1 MAEESPKVEP
11 TTEVSTPEPTTTP
24 LPTFMG
30 KTELDMPEHL
40 RPRFREFA
48 NRAESIRRA
57 TGEKAATAPKRPQG
71 IDPADIKRIKEI
83 RSALPSKEQNQK
95 FYDKLHK
102 DRNIWDG
109 MYFGSNLKD
118 DKNWRLGRIME
129 RRGIEPTEESYK
141 ALSDDLLNSVKLKPG
156 YDPNNALFDE
166 EKPGFV
172 DEDAAEYLQIYAMEN
187 LSKDYASHDQ
197 LYYDMG
203 KDLKEQAALKKEYT
217 EILAKYAGR
226 TGAQEVR
233 KAVMNG
239 QVVGGVER
247 YGKEIDDG
255 LVAAAEDDLTR
266 FLYGDQLDRRVL
278 DLYAKGFDKERTFD
292 ELREALGNDSDAK
305 HVLENAFYSTK
316 NSLPSE
322 TYVPV
327 IGTPD
332 GNTAYDRRD
341 LQMGVESA
349 LYNIELQKRGMRYG
363 EGTEEQQAEIRDV
376 VRKKTAMM
384 TNALVFADRQ
394 VVHRDPDGVLRA
406 FKENEGWRGQ
416 LYNFTRAVTTVTSLG
431 QKERFFNNLPDRVAR
446 GIIALT
452 LPRRAG
458 GIIGIGEDEE
468 FLREG
473 ELFVPLLGD
482 TRATNAMDYVLRTF
496 GFVDEPIA
504 RSFTMAVDKDAQER
518 NPVAGRGGR
527 IIKNMV
533 ENFGTDEHIDY
544 MTEDHLAGG
553 RFLMEF
559 GDAFINPLLGE
570 YGQEHPLMGQ
580 ALGGV
585 AAMSFFLLSPDA
597 LDAISAIYT
606 GGKAGKVAFK
616 RKIGYTEQAMV
627 GNAANASRSI
637 LSKATEGSSVANRID
652 NQMQVKPVYD
662 TLHRLA
668 AKDKT
673 GAVNSLLLLAEAGT
687 LATHGMAASLKT
699 KSIQTMMDMYTGF
712 GKVAAD
718 SMQKMHKTEEALK
731 RVKNEAKRVALQLK
745 SSSYYLDAIR
755 AGFEQNKSIM
765 AGMRATANNMVL
777 EDKLRSTLRGMQ
789 SYQKAEFIGDAFRVL
804 RGDAK
809 ALDLNSFLNKYK
821 FLDPKRLSKDPAV
834 RTRQIHQMI
843 AEEFSSIMRGVR
855 KADPEAAA
863 KLGAKSAIDLDDFIK
878 YVQKHIPTAKRLNQD
893 ILTVAG
899 KLAHYD
905 DQLKQLVNQNMPKHT
920 IAALEAEADVIKA
933 NLAEVRRVASEY
945 DAQVK
950 EVQNRRKFMSQ
961 IQDPAELDKFIVK
974 EFNEFLA
981 RFEGLAE
988 AASRVTD
995 MDPKLYDKVMDATY
1009 ARGLEEFGREVLGA
1023 SGKVGQELTE
1033 ASKKAFVKTPTKAA
1047 RDFTKGVTRDIYE
1060 TKTITKIFK
1069 DPFGVIQ
1076 TQFRY
1081 PNFDIGEFFSNPKAY
1096 YVYGTVQ
1103 VSKLFRKF
1111 PIFTTNVR
1119 FLETTVRL
1127 EIDDAAK
1134 GASRRARN
1142 IMDSMNLV
1150 RTHLKGKEANEVAL
1164 GLLTQ
1169 TASKSGNQVF
1179 SIVSKYKIPFTKSA
1193 EVEISALAGRRESLV
1208 TTMVRRSQDIA
1219 AAKKFGRGD
1228 EVAQDHG
1235 LDAAL
1240 KAYISDKGLA
1250 GRDTFLAPGGVYE
1263 VTRNGVYDDLVKLDL
1278 NSMSGTQVYKAL
1290 HESIMRNLEAN
1301 NILVV
1306 KGAQTALNTAE
1317 EVSTAT
1323 IQFQK
1328 AVVLGAV
1335 QHDFLT
1341 SVFRIIGPRFSGDM
1355 GRMMN
1360 YLMGAGQDT
1369 GQVLASRKF
1378 KENDYVWLRKDA
1390 QIFNEV
1396 AKAANL
1402 KTPVTAEKARDIN
1415 RPKVPGT
1422 ENRIAIEPS
1431 IVERGVVRQFTETA
1445 AGPVRKAVDPDD
1457 TQRFPNLYGQ
1467 PLKKTMEQTRRP
1479 NVEAKE
1485 SAFPRIPK
1493 LEELGAK
1500 ATGLTA
1506 YRINKIETDGT
1517 VKLFDLG
1524 TGKIV
1529 EKTVK
1534 LEDIVHRETA
1544 LEIMDAV
1551 DGFSIWGMDMLTNM
1565 GRKNATEA
1573 MGAARASYQ
1582 KMVAIGVMNGDVRM
1596 VPATLL
1602 NDFTTALTKI
1612 EKELDAALSAKAAES
1627 DLGITA
1633 WVNAQN
1639 ILRWW
1644 KTSILTGLIVPRPA
1658 YFVNQL
1664 FGDFS
1669 QMFLTTGAITST
1681 SLTLVGSLAY
1691 FPVYGKALQD
1701 GYLDMMSKMPAGKVP
1716 LPSAFSAL
1724 FCGDMVKI
1732 LRGDPSMLKG
1742 LKGGDKTCGEFR
1754 DEMLRAGVDE
1764 SIVTKDSTQI
1774 ARDSLRKQ
1782 RASMPSLFRKLD
1794 DAGFDPTYMSKVLM
1808 LKIREVQT
1816 RQRMLFYSHL
1826 RLNKGLTE
1834 AEAKRAL
1841 ANTLYDWTHSV
1852 GKLEM
1857 QYFGR
1862 FVLFYTLS
1870 KNAMAQQFRIFT
1882 ELDSVGFKE
1891 YGKRYLRGQTQ
1902 AQRLELTSRVMMA
1915 FPDVAD
1921 PYDADM
1927 TPEEKK
1933 EAAMKE
1939 IRPEYFSEY
1948 PFLDFATVSPEG
1960 LEIMR
1965 DAGFMRT
1972 MAGFAMPKAT
1982 TTEYMTNIFEMS
1994 GTMLAIAIASAN
2006 FIDPQGNVIPLAADF
2021 KKSGGK
2027 MIDLTL
2033 DQFFVPVYADI
2044 GTDILKQMVGI
2055 QRLPK
2060 SEYGRRMKPGDMAIA
2075 KLMNATGLGGMVTLS
2090 EDPNDPKIKRISYV
2104 VDPVTAPIMSIPKG
2118 ELRRLQLGLAMVF
2131 PGMAPAEIKALAASD
2146 KTASA
2151 RLQSL
2156 SQLLN
2161 VNKAMFFNADLER
2174 YYSEKDV
2181 QRRFASLEGRL
2192 ERMYKSDIV
2201 PEK

>member
-1 MAEESPKVEP
+1 
-11 TTEVSTPEPTTTP
+11 
-24 LPTFMG
+24 MG
-30 KTELDMPEHL
+30 KTELDVPEHV
-40 RPRFREFA
+40 RPRFRELA

-57 TGEKAATAPKRPQG
+57 TGEKSVRKPG
-71 IDPADIKRIKEI
+71 FDPADIKRLTEI
-83 RSALPSKEQNQK
+83 RNALPSKEQQKK

-129 RRGIEPTEESYK
+129 RRGIEPSEDTYK
-141 ALSDDLLNSVKLKPG
+141 SLADDLLNTVKLKPE
-156 YDPNNALFDE
+156 YDPNNYLFDE
-166 EKPGFV
+166 EKPGFI

-187 LSKDYASHDQ
+187 LAKEYGSHDK
-197 LYYDMG
+197 LYADMG
-203 KDLKEQAALKKEYT
+203 RDIKEQAKLKKEYT
-217 EILAKYAGR
+217 EILAKYAARSGPK
-226 TGAQEVR
+226 EVR
-233 KAVMNG
+233 KAVVNG
-239 QVVGGVER
+239 QVLGGVER
-247 YGKEIDDG
+247 YGKEIDDR
-255 LVAAAEDDLTR
+255 LIESAEDDMSR
-266 FLYGDQLDRRVL
+266 FLYGDQLDRKVL
-278 DLYAKGFDKERTFD
+278 ALYAKGYDKSRTIE
-292 ELREALGNDSDAK
+292 ELRESLGNDSDAE
-305 HVLENAFYSTK
+305 HVLENAFYSEK
-316 NSLPSE
+316 DSLPSE
-322 TYVPV
+322 TFVPL

-332 GNTAYDRRD
+332 GNTAYDRRT
-341 LQMGVESA
+341 LQLGVESA
-349 LYNIELQKRGMRYG
+349 LYGIELQKRGLKYG
-363 EGTEEQQAEIRDV
+363 EGTAEEQAKIRDL
-376 VRKKTAMM
+376 VRKKTLMM
-384 TNALVFADRQ
+384 TNALVYGDRQ
-394 VVHRDPDGVLRA
+394 VVYRDPDSVLRA

-416 LYNFTRAVTTVTSLG
+416 LYNFTRAVNTMITLG
-431 QKERFFNNLPDRVAR
+431 QKERIMNNLPDRIAR
-446 GIIALT
+446 GVIALT
-452 LPRRAG
+452 LPRRAA
-458 GIIGIGEDEE
+458 GILKIGEDEE

-473 ELFVPLLGD
+473 ELLGPLLGD
-482 TRATNAMDYVLRTF
+482 TRTTNAMDYVLRTF

-504 RSFTMAVDKDAQER
+504 RSFTMAVDRDAKER

-527 IIKNMV
+527 IIKYMV
-533 ENFGTDEHIDY
+533 ENFGTDEHIEY

-559 GDAFINPLLGE
+559 GDAFINPMLGKF
-570 YGQEHPLMGQ
+570 GQENPLLGQ

-597 LDAISAIYT
+597 LDALQVAYT
-606 GGKAGKVAFK
+606 GGKASKVALK
-616 RKIGYTEQAMV
+616 RKFGATEQAMI
-627 GNAANASRSI
+627 GNAADASRSI
-637 LSKATEGSSVANRID
+637 LSKATEGTTTANRVD
-652 NQMQVKPVYD
+652 NQMQIKPVYD

-668 AKDKT
+668 SKDKT
-673 GAVNSLLLLAEAGT
+673 GAVHSLLLLAEAGT
-687 LATHGMAASLKT
+687 LATHGMAASLKNQ
-699 KSIQTMMDMYTGF
+699 SIKTMMGMYTGF
-712 GKVAAD
+712 GKSAAKA
-718 SMQKMHKTEEALK
+718 MENMHKTEKALS
-731 RVKNEAKRVALQLK
+731 RAKNKAKRVALGLK
-745 SSSYYLDAIR
+745 SAGYHIDAIR
-755 AGFEQNKSIM
+755 AGLQQNAIVVRS
-765 AGMRATANNMVL
+765 MRQIASDLAL
-777 EDKLRSTLRGMQ
+777 QDKLQSTLRGLQ
-789 SYQKAEFIGDAFRVL
+789 SYTQAEFIGDAFRVI
-804 RGDAK
+804 RGDGK
-809 ALDLNSFLNKYK
+809 ALDLDSFLNKYK
-821 FLDPKRLSKDPAV
+821 FLDPTNLSKDPEI
-834 RTRQIHQMI
+834 RLRQIHGMI
-843 AEEFSSIMRGVR
+843 SEEFSKIMRGVSR
-855 KADPEAAA
+855 RAPDVAAE
-863 KLGAKSAIDLDDFIK
+863 LTRKSATDLNKFLDI
-878 YVQKHIPTAKRLNQD
+878 VAKNAPSMANLNKNLLQ
-893 ILTVAG
+893 ASN
-899 KLAHYD
+899 KLDEYD
-905 DQLKQLVNQNMPKHT
+905 KSLQELVNAKFPKHT
-920 IAALEAEADVIKA
+920 IAALEAKRDVLKGDI
-933 NLAEVRRVASEY
+933 AEVKSVAGELSAEI
-945 DAQVK
+945 A
-950 EVQNRRKFMSQ
+950 ELQNRQKFMSQ
-961 IQDPAELDKFIVK
+961 ISDPAELDKFMVK
-974 EFNEFLA
+974 EFNDFLA
-981 RFEGLAE
+981 RFEALAD

-995 MDPKLYDKVMDATY
+995 MDPKLFDKVMDATY
-1009 ARGLEEFGREVLGA
+1009 ARGLEEFGSEVLGGTA
-1023 SGKVGQELTE
+1023 KVGEELTE
-1033 ASKKAFVKTPTKAA
+1033 ASKKAFKKTPTKTT

-1060 TKTITKIFK
+1060 TKTLTKIFN
-1069 DPFGVIQ
+1069 DPFGVVQ
-1076 TQFRY
+1076 TQFRF

-1096 YVYGTVQ
+1096 YVYGTIQ

-1142 IMDSMNLV
+1142 IMDSINLV
-1150 RTHLKGKEANEVAL
+1150 NTHLKGQEAREVTQ

-1169 TASKSGNQVF
+1169 TSSVSGNQVF
-1179 SIVSKYKIPFTKSA
+1179 SIASKYKVPFTKPA
-1193 EVEISALAGRRESLV
+1193 RVEISALAGRRESLV

-1235 LDAAL
+1235 LDAAI

-1263 VTRNGVYDDLVKLDL
+1263 LIRNGVYEDLVKLDL
-1278 NSMSGTQVYKAL
+1278 DSMSGTQVYKAL
-1290 HESIMRNLEAN
+1290 HDSIVTNITGN
-1301 NILVV
+1301 NIRLTT
-1306 KGAQTALNTAE
+1306 GAAE
-1317 EVSTAT
+1317 TLDTTKDLSTAT
-1323 IQFQK
+1323 VQFQK
-1328 AVVLGAV
+1328 AIVLGAV
-1335 QHDFLT
+1335 QQDFLT
-1341 SVFRIIGPRFSGDM
+1341 SVFRIIGPRFSGNM

-1360 YLMGAGQDT
+1360 YLMGAGQET

-1378 KENDYVWLRKDA
+1378 KRDDYVWLRKDA
-1390 QIFNEV
+1390 QLFNEA
-1396 AKAANL
+1396 AKSANL
-1402 KTPVTAEKARDIN
+1402 QRAVTPEEARKIN
-1415 RPKVPGT
+1415 RPSAEVDPITKEP
-1422 ENRIAIEPS
+1422 IPIEPT
-1431 IVERGVVRQFTETA
+1431 IVERGVSRQFTETA
-1445 AGPVRKAVDPDD
+1445 AGPVRKDIDPDD
-1457 TQRFPNLYGQ
+1457 TRAFRNLYDQ
-1467 PLKKTMEQTRRP
+1467 PFTETMEAMRRP
-1479 NVEAKE
+1479 NIEAKE

-1493 LEELGAK
+1493 FEKLAAE

-1506 YRINKIETDGT
+1506 YRINRINADGT
-1517 VKLFDLG
+1517 VELFDLG
-1524 TGKIV
+1524 KGKMV
-1529 EKTVK
+1529 ENPVK

-1544 LEIMDAV
+1544 LEIMDGV
-1551 DGFSIWGMDMLTNM
+1551 DGFSIWGMDMLTNV

-1582 KMVAIGVMNGDVRM
+1582 KMVAIGVMDGDIRM

-1602 NDFTTALTKI
+1602 NTFTESLTKI
-1612 EKELDAALSAKAAES
+1612 EKELDAAISAKAAES

-1633 WVNAQN
+1633 VVNARN
-1639 ILRWW
+1639 IVRWW

-1669 QMFLTTGAITST
+1669 QMFLTTGAVTAT

-1764 SIVTKDSTQI
+1764 SIVTTDIGQQ
-1774 ARDSLRKQ
+1774 ARDSLRRQ
-1782 RASMPSLFRKLD
+1782 RASMPTLFQKLD
-1794 DAGFDPTYMSKVLM
+1794 DAGFDLTYMSKVLM

-1882 ELDSVGFKE
+1882 ELDSVGTKE
-1891 YGKRYLRGQTQ
+1891 FGRRYLRGQTQ

-1921 PYDADM
+1921 PYAEM

-1933 EAAMKE
+1933 DAAMKE
-1939 IRPEYFSEY
+1939 MRPEYFSEY

-1994 GTMLAIAIASAN
+1994 GTMLAMAIAAAN
-2006 FIDPQGNVIPLAADF
+2006 IVDPQGNVVPLAADF
-2021 KKSGGK
+2021 RKSGGK

-2033 DQFFVPVYADI
+2033 DQFFVPVYADV
-2044 GTDILKQMVGI
+2044 GSNILKELIGI

-2060 SEYGRRMKPGDMAIA
+2060 SEYGRRVKPGDMAIA

-2090 EDPNDPKIKRISYV
+2090 EDPNDPKMKRISYIA
-2104 VDPVTAPIMSIPKG
+2104 DPITAPIMSIPKG

-2146 KTASA
+2146 ETASA

-2174 YYSEKDV
+2174 YYAEKDV
-2181 QRRFASLEGRL
+2181 QRRFASVEGRL
-2192 ERMYKSDIV
+2192 KRMYKSDIV